1 MLRNF
6 AFFFTIVFT
15 LFLVSLYK
23 ETDVNAPVKLRLLS
37 VGWKLKNFFRNKLR
51 SGLQIAMLWAGI
63 GIISSVAAVH
73 HVQAQ
78 GINVDHG
85 VVSRRVVTTA
95 GVNAIR
101 DAFLATFTLADFK
114 YHASGT
120 GTTAEAVGDTALVT
134 QSGSRVV
141 ATTQVSGGTGA
152 YQTAATISYTS
163 TLAITE
169 HGLFSAST
177 AGTLLDRS
185 VFTAINVVNGDS
197 ITFTY
202 TITFSAGG

>member
-1 MLRNF
+1 MFRTI
-6 AFFFTIVFT
+6 AFLLTIAFVA
-15 LFLVSLYK
+15 LIVSMYRQ
-23 ETDVNAPVKLRLLS
+23 TDMNAPVKLRLLGA
-37 VGWKLKNFFRNKLR
+37 GWRLKNFFRNKLR
-51 SGLQIAMLWAGI
+51 SGLQVAMLWAGI
-63 GIISSVAAVH
+63 GLISSVSAVH
-73 HVQAQ
+73 NVHAQ
-78 GINVDHG
+78 GISVDHG
-85 VVSRRVVTTA
+85 VISRRVVTTA

-101 DAFLATFTLADFK
+101 DQFLATFTLANFK

-134 QSGSRVV
+134 EAATRV
-141 ATTQVSGGTGA
+141 AGTQVSGGTGA
-152 YQTAATISYTS
+152 YQTVATIPYTG

-169 HGLFSAST
+169 HGIFSASSV
-177 AGTLLDRS
+177 GTLLDRS